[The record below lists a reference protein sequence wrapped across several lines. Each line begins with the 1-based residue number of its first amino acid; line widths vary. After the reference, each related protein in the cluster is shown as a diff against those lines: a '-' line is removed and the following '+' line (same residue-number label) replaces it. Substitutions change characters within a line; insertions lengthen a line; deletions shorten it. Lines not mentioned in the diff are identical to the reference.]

1 MGKNNKLTWAVLF
14 IAFSMSGMTF
24 LSLFGYFL
32 FAFLLW
38 MVGGELNFN
47 MVEIITYTKIGVFG
61 GCVAGFGV
69 VLMKLLK
76 VKGF

>member
-1 MGKNNKLTWAVLF
+1 MPSETTGKGAEAIVNKVKKKYEKNNKLTWAVLF

-38 MVGGELNFN
+38 MVG
-47 MVEIITYTKIGVFG
+47 
-61 GCVAGFGV
+61 
-69 VLMKLLK
+69 
-76 VKGF
+76 